1 MIRCVQTSTTMER
14 AIIMKLI
21 NLQLIYQQLFKDLDN
36 DCMQVRIHGA
46 REALFMVKL
55 TLYGYTVAVKCITVD
70 SIAHLKREAI
80 IYERLRPIQGVHVP
94 VYLGSVDL
102 DQSYLYIYDGICELV
117 LLRQG
122 PCLNKYT

>member
-1 MIRCVQTSTTMER
+1 MER

-94 VYLGSVDL
+94 VYLGTVDL
-102 DQSYLYIYDGICELV
+102 DQSYIYDGICELV
-117 LLRQG
+117 HMMFLTLLRQG
-122 PCLNKYT
+122 PCLDKYM